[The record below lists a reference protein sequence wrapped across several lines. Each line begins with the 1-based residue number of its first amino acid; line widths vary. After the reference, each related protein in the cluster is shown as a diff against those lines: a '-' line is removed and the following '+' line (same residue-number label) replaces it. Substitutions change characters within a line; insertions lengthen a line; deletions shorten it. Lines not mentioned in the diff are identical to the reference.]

1 MTPTVEQI
9 AAELRARIAVLQREA
24 KNADDDENITAKSCE
39 HTAQELSRFLYWI
52 DGAST

>member
-1 MTPTVEQI
+1 MTPSPAQI
-9 AAELRARIAVLQREA
+9 ASELRERIAVLQREA
-24 KNADDDENITAKSCE
+24 KNADDEDNITAKSCE